1 MMSKSES
8 SQVPLEF
15 IRLSEGEMLER
26 ANSAL
31 ERMQTRR
38 SVRHFDPAPVPLEVL
53 RRCIAAAGTAPS
65 GAHKQPWTFC
75 LVTNPEVKRCIRVAA
90 EKEEYEN
97 YHGRMSERWLE
108 DLKAFDTN
116 HLKPHLEDAPAL
128 IVVFRQAWTPSEGEA
143 GGKRQNY
150 YVQESVG
157 IACGMFISALH
168 ESGLVSLTHTPSPM
182 DFLSEILHRPSNE
195 RAYLLIP
202 VGYPVSDCSI
212 PEINRKPLEEIMVE
226 FH

>member
-75 LVTNPEVKRCIRVAA
+75 LVTNPEVKRSIRVAA

-128 IVVFRQAWTPSEGEA
+128 IGRGSGGEA
-143 GGKRQNY
+143 SKLLCARVRGDRLWHVHQCFARIWTGLIDAHP
-150 YVQESVG
+150 VTDGFFVG
-157 IACGMFISALH
+157 NFA
-168 ESGLVSLTHTPSPM
+168 PSPQ
-182 DFLSEILHRPSNE
+182 
-195 RAYLLIP
+195 
-202 VGYPVSDCSI
+202 
-212 PEINRKPLEEIMVE
+212 
-226 FH
+226 